1 MKGERVF
8 EEIRAEIF
16 FPEIMRCQF
25 TNPRSSENPKRSRSN
40 YEQPHGCVKSRTL
53 KTKGEGERKKPG
65 VGQRKD
71 AYRGQGRVTA
81 DSSQRRGKPEGEGPA
96 VMGDGTGCQESYT
109 QPKCLSITR
118 LK

>member
-1 MKGERVF
+1 MSVHKPKKFREPQ
-8 EEIRAEIF
+8 AAH
-16 FPEIMRCQF
+16 
-25 TNPRSSENPKRSRSN
+25 KRSRSS
-40 YEQPHGCVKSRTL
+40 YEQPHGCVNSRTL

-118 LK
+118 LTKRPFSEKKKLGEFIML